1 MQLYLISLNHIRAS
15 YQEGFN
21 ELFCLK
27 DHPQISGWDAFIQWA
42 LDHIRTFRPNN
53 MLAETEDGLNPEHPP
68 QPPTSIDGAATV
80 QSPENQNGS
89 GATIVPM
96 EVVKGQGGVSL

>member
-1 MQLYLISLNHIRAS
+1 
-15 YQEGFN
+15 
-21 ELFCLK
+21 
-27 DHPQISGWDAFIQWA
+27 
-42 LDHIRTFRPNN
+42 

-68 QPPTSIDGAATV
+68 QPPTSIDGAATATV

>member
-1 MQLYLISLNHIRAS
+1 
-15 YQEGFN
+15 
-21 ELFCLK
+21 
-27 DHPQISGWDAFIQWA
+27 
-42 LDHIRTFRPNN
+42 
-53 MLAETEDGLNPEHPP
+53 MLAETEDGLNPEHP

-96 EVVKGQGGVSL
+96 EVVKGQGGFSLPPPKP